1 MLSRPWQAL
10 SKQRSITLNGEAL
23 NAVDSF
29 TFLGSILSGHA
40 NVDDEVNIRIAKDS
54 SRLWTIVC
62 QRHAGSVEA

>member
-10 SKQRSITLNGEAL
+10 SKKRFITLKGEAF

-29 TFLGSILSGHA
+29 TYLGSILSGFA
-40 NVDDEVNIRIAKDS
+40 NIDDEVNIRIAKDS

-62 QRHAGSVEA
+62 QRQGV